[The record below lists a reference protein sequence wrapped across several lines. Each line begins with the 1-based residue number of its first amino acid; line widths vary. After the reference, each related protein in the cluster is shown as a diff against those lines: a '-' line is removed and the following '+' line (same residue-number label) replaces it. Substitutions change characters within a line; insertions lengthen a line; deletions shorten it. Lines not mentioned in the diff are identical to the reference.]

1 MFFRQHPAQ
10 LVGCCL
16 YFSITAVGCKADA
29 SGESGYAALCFGMQE
44 ALEHS
49 FVHFAERALFDV
61 KKSAQM
67 DGLQKKRRKFSN
79 TH

>member
-1 MFFRQHPAQ
+1 
-10 LVGCCL
+10 
-16 YFSITAVGCKADA
+16 
-29 SGESGYAALCFGMQE
+29 MQPFVLACRR

-49 FVHFAERALFDV
+49 FVHFAEMALFDV

>member
-1 MFFRQHPAQ
+1 MW
-10 LVGCCL
+10 G
-16 YFSITAVGCKADA
+16 
-29 SGESGYAALCFGMQE
+29 AAFILAYPSSVVKPMLPENPVMQPFVLACRR

-49 FVHFAERALFDV
+49 FVHFAEMALFDV

>member
-1 MFFRQHPAQ
+1 
-10 LVGCCL
+10 
-16 YFSITAVGCKADA
+16 
-29 SGESGYAALCFGMQE
+29 MQPFVLACRR

>member
-1 MFFRQHPAQ
+1 
-10 LVGCCL
+10 
-16 YFSITAVGCKADA
+16 
-29 SGESGYAALCFGMQE
+29 MQSFVL
-44 ALEHS
+44 ACRRVLEHS

>member
-1 MFFRQHPAQ
+1 
-10 LVGCCL
+10 
-16 YFSITAVGCKADA
+16 
-29 SGESGYAALCFGMQE
+29 MQSFVLACGR

>member
-1 MFFRQHPAQ
+1 
-10 LVGCCL
+10 
-16 YFSITAVGCKADA
+16 
-29 SGESGYAALCFGMQE
+29 MQPFVLACRR

-67 DGLQKKRRKFSN
+67 DELQKKRRKFSN